1 MSAFRAPPL
10 EAPMILLVEEL
21 EPLCSWLKIN
31 LESAGLLVLQATDYK
46 EALRISAARA
56 GSIDLLL
63 TSMRLSGLSG
73 PVLAFLLRARRPHM
87 AALYISKNLGEMME
101 VPDAKEFIASLLPQ
115 PFSREILLRR
125 VSALLSAHA

>member
-1 MSAFRAPPL
+1 MYALRAPPP
-10 EAPMILLVEEL
+10 EALTILLVEEL
-21 EPLCSWLKIN
+21 GPLCNWLKFN
-31 LESAGLLVLQATDYK
+31 LECAGLLVLQATDYK

-63 TSMRLSGLSG
+63 TSMRLPGLSG

-87 AALYISKNLGEMME
+87 AVLYMSKNLAEMME
-101 VPDAKEFIASLLPQ
+101 MPDAREFIASLLPQ

-125 VSALLSAHA
+125 VSVLLSAHA